1 MTIRIINELVIMLSL
16 LVVGEVFDPENEA
29 GTGIPINAPIT
40 PPVTPPVTAPVTE
53 TIPVLLPS
61 QEIEPMPS
69 ISVSIPTLKPTASPI
84 NINEQSGGGE
94 SGSGFTINGSRCL
107 FLSFAS
113 ILFLSLIF

>member
-1 MTIRIINELVIMLSL
+1 MTLRIINELVVTLSL

-29 GTGIPINAPIT
+29 GTGIPVNAPIT
-40 PPVTPPVTAPVTE
+40 PPVTAPVAE

-69 ISVSIPTLKPTASPI
+69 ISVSSPTLKPTASPI

-94 SGSGFTINGSRCL
+94 SGSGFMINGS
-107 FLSFAS
+107 
-113 ILFLSLIF
+113 